1 MTTSEMNRPH
11 AVDALPLPAAKVM
24 ADAITMTGQ
33 HLCLKAEKSGVIEW
47 WHYAQTVA
55 LSSFFGFAGCALS
68 YIGFDFAYNMVERLA
83 GQPYQQSMNQAI
95 IALVAQPCLV
105 FPIFLGFSLAYFRAR
120 STGALRW
127 NVALAAL
134 VTTEVTLW
142 MVDLLNANVG
152 QLLMNVGWL
161 AAALAVAFTSHR
173 IGLKLLRNAK
183 AHTGASAAL
192 SYLFPAGVL
201 GALCFVDRMPGYDHD
216 LETAAFAAL
225 IMVASYTA
233 ALLAKPATRK
243 QAIGI
248 ALVAV
253 APVLM
258 VGTVNVAGNLL
269 SLSLDAFNAGAN
281 LGMSSLAS
289 AVMLLATTLT
299 AAVIAAIPVKC
310 K

>member
-11 AVDALPLPAAKVM
+11 AVDALPSAKDV

-33 HLCLKAEKSGVIEW
+33 HLCLKAEKSGAIEW

-55 LSSFFGFAGCALS
+55 LSSFFGFAGCALT
-68 YIGFDFAYNMVERLA
+68 YVGFDFAYNMVERFA

-120 STGALRW
+120 SAGALRW
-127 NVALAAL
+127 NVAMATI

-161 AAALAVAFTSHR
+161 VAALCVAFASHR
-173 IGLKLLRNAK
+173 IGLKLLRNNK
-183 AHTGASAAL
+183 AHDGAAASL

-216 LETAAFAAL
+216 LETFAFAL
-225 IMVASYTA
+225 LLMIASFTA
-233 ALLAKPATRK
+233 NLLAKPATRK
-243 QAIGI
+243 QAIGV
-248 ALVAV
+248 ALVVA

-258 VGTVNVAGNLL
+258 VGTVNVVGNLF
-269 SLSLDAFNAGAN
+269 SMMLDTFNVGAN
-281 LGMSSLAS
+281 LGVTSLMSAF
-289 AVMLLATTLT
+289 VMLAVTLT
-299 AAVIAAIPVKC
+299 ATVIAAVPVKC
-310 K
+310 KK